1 MSDIENALDLGY
13 DKKLDAQAKKIIA
26 NRKFLAR
33 ILKEYVPEF
42 RDAPYE
48 DICNKYIEPRIYVG
62 EAAVERDLTNPSIDK
77 ANEAESD
84 TIDGIMNEDTTVT
97 EATVTYDV
105 LFKVKCPG
113 KSGKFIEFYIN
124 VEAQADYN
132 PGYPLEIRALYYASR
147 RFASQL
153 RHITKKTNYG
163 SLEKVYSIWL
173 VMGDTVPKK
182 AAGTVSYYHMTKEDL
197 VGDFEQEADIYDKI
211 STIMIRFD
219 EDSEIKDPYLKS
231 LQTIFKK
238 ETSKQEK
245 IDAFEEQGIEIDDQL
260 ESGVSDMC
268 NYGSYVAAS
277 SEKKGIEKGLKEGVN
292 GTISIL
298 RGMNIPDSEIA
309 KKIKDEYKLTDEE
322 VDEYLCVMA

>member
-42 RDAPYE
+42 CDVPYE

-113 KSGKFIEFYIN
+113 KSGKFIEF
-124 VEAQADYN
+124 
-132 PGYPLEIRALYYASR
+132 
-147 RFASQL
+147 
-153 RHITKKTNYG
+153 
-163 SLEKVYSIWL
+163 
-173 VMGDTVPKK
+173 
-182 AAGTVSYYHMTKEDL
+182 
-197 VGDFEQEADIYDKI
+197 
-211 STIMIRFD
+211 
-219 EDSEIKDPYLKS
+219 
-231 LQTIFKK
+231 
-238 ETSKQEK
+238 
-245 IDAFEEQGIEIDDQL
+245 
-260 ESGVSDMC
+260 
-268 NYGSYVAAS
+268 
-277 SEKKGIEKGLKEGVN
+277 
-292 GTISIL
+292 
-298 RGMNIPDSEIA
+298 
-309 KKIKDEYKLTDEE
+309 
-322 VDEYLCVMA
+322 